1 MPSGLGWLFD
11 DRTWW
16 FPPHSPDQPDPASR
30 VLGDTLADVAEPLR
44 TGDIDLPAFVTE
56 QVVRKH
62 DPRLL
67 SPGGSF
73 AQLTRTYSGQ
83 SPDVAVEAY
92 TQRVATLV
100 LPGSQSLQEYGTVLA
115 GRFTWTD
122 AVMTMIEHG
131 AVGAAHRLLPGNPS
145 TSLGPALQ
153 VSLPEW
159 TTPQLTGQWD
169 ARPVGG
175 VRHAVAQPGRHA
187 HLRVLAAAP
196 PHVPRALRDRR
207 RAVRRRP
214 GRWPADVHYL
224 VPTPRRRRP
233 RDCPASS
240 RVEVDSSGEPTL
252 TLTVDF
258 DTETTP
264 MLFAPTRSGL
274 GGAHPTERSMAGLPE
289 HAKERIRTLRD
300 APLHHTELVAAVELL
315 RIALVHIQRY
325 LEERPDWH
333 GIRALLDDF
342 KEMVD
347 TEFAVFPVFLRNE
360 ELLATAAFYI
370 KSELATLQP
379 LGSLSALST
388 LLQMFSLQHTYAPS
402 LELQRIYDLK
412 LQPDGFGNF
421 LYQWR
426 LIDIDMRGLVLGV
439 GGAVGTGTFELQRV
453 DADGNTIPPV
463 ISRDID
469 LYAVQGGT
477 DLQLDTYEGP
487 GDYDDWMYL
496 SPSGRDIVPALDGAT
511 LSLIGF
517 AGGIAVVV
525 ESTGTIDVTLSPNDD
540 QPPLTGRI
548 DPVLIDVPLFAPAP
562 EEIDPADAYDRVEQ
576 VNELKDIVKEAIEKG
591 YEKYIEKGLKKGIK
605 AGAKKAIKSIPVD
618 FNGFTLD
625 GWIRTADG
633 QPTRPD
639 PAPVPVS
646 QYAGNDDDWA
656 RFERSTSTS

>member
-1 MPSGLGWLFD
+1 M
-11 DRTWW
+11 
-16 FPPHSPDQPDPASR
+16 
-30 VLGDTLADVAEPLR
+30 V
-44 TGDIDLPAFVTE
+44 
-56 QVVRKH
+56 
-62 DPRLL
+62 
-67 SPGGSF
+67 
-73 AQLTRTYSGQ
+73 
-83 SPDVAVEAY
+83 
-92 TQRVATLV
+92 
-100 LPGSQSLQEYGTVLA
+100 
-115 GRFTWTD
+115 
-122 AVMTMIEHG
+122 
-131 AVGAAHRLLPGNPS
+131 
-145 TSLGPALQ
+145 
-153 VSLPEW
+153 
-159 TTPQLTGQWD
+159 
-169 ARPVGG
+169 
-175 VRHAVAQPGRHA
+175 
-187 HLRVLAAAP
+187 
-196 PHVPRALRDRR
+196 
-207 RAVRRRP
+207 
-214 GRWPADVHYL
+214 
-224 VPTPRRRRP
+224 
-233 RDCPASS
+233 
-240 RVEVDSSGEPTL
+240 
-252 TLTVDF
+252 
-258 DTETTP
+258 
-264 MLFAPTRSGL
+264 FAPTKSGL

-300 APLHHTELVAAVELL
+300 APLHHTELVGAVELL

-333 GIRALLDDF
+333 GIRALIDDF

-347 TEFAVFPVFLRNE
+347 TEFAVFPVFLQNE

-388 LLQMFSLQHTYAPS
+388 LLQMFSLTHVHPPS
-402 LELQRIYDLK
+402 LELQRIYDLEV
-412 LQPDGFGNF
+412 QPDGFGNF

-426 LIDIDMRGLVLGV
+426 LIDINMYGLVVGA
-439 GGAVGTGTFELQRV
+439 GGAVGSGTFELQRV

-469 LYAVQGGT
+469 LFAVQGGT
-477 DLQLDTYEGP
+477 DLQVATYEGP
-487 GDYDDWMYL
+487 GDFDDWMYL

-517 AGGIAVVV
+517 AGGVAVVV

-540 QPPLTGRI
+540 LPPLTGRI

-562 EEIDPADAYDRVEQ
+562 EEIDPADAYDRAEQ

-591 YEKYIEKGLKKGIK
+591 YEKYVEKGLKKGIK

-646 QYAGNDDDWA
+646 EYAGNDDDWA
-656 RFERSTSTS
+656 RFAFDEYELTDEFRNAIRQFLLENLPLLTGAGEVVIEGNASRLAREEAYNVRLSRDRAGSVLLAMYDILGPQIGIPWGDLRVRGLGSSQSTDPDPESDLALDRRVDVTIAGSIRMRS